1 MGPENSRKLIPR
13 IFNSTKNN
21 PFNFSYTRQKGQKY
35 VCWPPNTFLKKLW
48 AKIWKFNFFCNVDVM
63 VQRAWEGPDK
73 NFILHSPVTFR
84 IAIIWPERGV
94 SKKLKKINVPFYL
107 MYFCL
112 VVHSLCIA
120 PSTDSWH
127 GRNTLNLTWKRLW
140 RWELLILVKKG
151 QKTLYVE
158 KKIWDN
164 YNVVKT
170 LQKMASNFAKN
181 GLNCTSF

>member
-1 MGPENSRKLIPR
+1 
-13 IFNSTKNN
+13 
-21 PFNFSYTRQKGQKY
+21 
-35 VCWPPNTFLKKLW
+35 
-48 AKIWKFNFFCNVDVM
+48 M
-63 VQRAWEGPDK
+63 VQRAWEGRDK

-107 MYFCL
+107 MHFCL

-127 GRNTLNLTWKRLW
+127 GRNTFKCNLKTALEVRTTHFG
-140 RWELLILVKKG
+140 KKG

-158 KKIWDN
+158 KRYETTTMLSKLCKKWPQ
-164 YNVVKT
+164 T
-170 LQKMASNFAKN
+170 LQKMASTAHPFSLVSLRVEPNKFGLEGFRPSKVLMIN
-181 GLNCTSF
+181 GLIPFS

>member
-1 MGPENSRKLIPR
+1 
-13 IFNSTKNN
+13 
-21 PFNFSYTRQKGQKY
+21 
-35 VCWPPNTFLKKLW
+35 
-48 AKIWKFNFFCNVDVM
+48 M
-63 VQRAWEGPDK
+63 VQRAWEGRDK

-127 GRNTLNLTWKRLW
+127 GRNTLNVTWKRLW
-140 RWELLILVKKG
+140 RWELLILVKKA
-151 QKTLYVE
+151 KRRFTS
-158 KKIWDN
+158 KKDM
-164 YNVVKT
+164 KQ
-170 LQKMASNFAKN
+170 LQCCQNFAKN
-181 GLNCTSF
+181 GLKLCKKWPQLHILLAWLA